1 MQNWVKELK
10 KMLGEDIALCI
21 AGVVDLDCFPL
32 ASTFKINYNNKLL
45 SFKQE
50 TK

>member
-1 MQNWVKELK
+1 
-10 KMLGEDIALCI
+10 MLGEDIALCI

-32 ASTFKINYNNKLL
+32 ASTFKINDTGNNKLL